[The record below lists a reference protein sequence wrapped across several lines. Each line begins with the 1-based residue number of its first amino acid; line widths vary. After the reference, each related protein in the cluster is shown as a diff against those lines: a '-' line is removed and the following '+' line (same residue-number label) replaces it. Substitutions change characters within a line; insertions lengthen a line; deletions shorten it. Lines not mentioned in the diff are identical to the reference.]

1 MTTPGALLKAHGNK
15 LNRLRLISLLH
26 LVCDCIKVCMAASH
40 ELAEAS
46 CRRNGIPAV
55 GSL

>member
-1 MTTPGALLKAHGNK
+1 MTTPGGLFKAHGTQ

-26 LVCDCIKVCMAASH
+26 LVYDCIKVCMAVSH
-40 ELAEAS
+40 ELAEAL
-46 CRRNGIPAV
+46 RRRDGLPAV